1 MVQNDGHGAFAKI
14 ACTPAA
20 KASAARRSD
29 LRQNLLGLGLG
40 HDDRAC
46 LPNRAVHV
54 GACSAGRSLNFDV
67 KESGVLRAAKTDRR
81 LRSEEQCKDE
91 KNCANAG
98 GCTAMAKRPVQRLSI
113 ERSYA
118 ARRGAK

>member
-1 MVQNDGHGAFAKI
+1 MIRHPPRTTRTDTPIPYTTRFRTQLLLEGIRGQIAIMVQNDGHGAFAKI

-67 KESGVLRAAKTDRR
+67 KESGVLRGAKTDRR
-81 LRSEEQCKDE
+81 
-91 KNCANAG
+91 
-98 GCTAMAKRPVQRLSI
+98 
-113 ERSYA
+113 
-118 ARRGAK
+118 